1 MAKKSN
7 KVRDIVEAAR
17 AKAGEGAPLAIALHN
32 HVRDEIAFGFTP
44 YFDAASSEKTLDL
57 RTGHCNP
64 QARLMVDLFRE
75 AGFGAR
81 FRPATITNAIL
92 SGVAVTPPELS
103 HVFTEV
109 RMDGKW
115 VRLDSYIA
123 DPALRSQSVKRL
135 KAEGL
140 DYGYGC
146 HVSATG
152 EWNGRHDSYSQI
164 AGPETIVEL
173 HDPFDN
179 LDEFYASANYKH
191 RVGPISYSALFAPWR
206 LFNSAATRVLNR
218 RVESLRGS

>member
-1 MAKKSN
+1 MAIKSN
-7 KVRDIVEAAR
+7 KVSDIVAATR
-17 AKAGEGAPLAIALHN
+17 AKVGEGVPLAIALHN

-44 YFDAASSEKTLDL
+44 YFDAASSEQTLDL

-64 QARLMVDLFRE
+64 QACLMVDLFRE
-75 AGFGAR
+75 AGFEAR

-92 SGVAVTPPELS
+92 KGVAVTPPELS

-109 RMDGKW
+109 RIDGKW

-123 DPALRSQSVKRL
+123 DPAFRSKSVKRL
-135 KAEGL
+135 KLEKL

-152 EWNGRHDSYSQI
+152 EWDGRHDAYSQI

-173 HDPFDN
+173 HDPVDN
-179 LDEFYASANYKH
+179 LDEFYASAQYKH
-191 RVGPISYSALFAPWR
+191 RVGPLSYSTLFAPWR
-206 LFNSAATRVLNR
+206 LFNSAAMRVLNR
-218 RVESLRGS
+218 RVEGLRGS